1 MLNLLNSEQTRLAD
15 QFTIQ
20 SRGMSSV
27 DLIEAAAN
35 AFVSVFKSCYIFPD
49 TPISIYCG
57 TGNNGGDGL
66 AIARLLKE
74 SGYDRLNVIIARFS
88 LNSTADFDINLKRL
102 NLSGI
107 PVTEISDCISLPNE
121 SSEIIIDALLG
132 SGLNRPL
139 EGNFKVLVEHLNQLK
154 RHVVSVDVPSGL
166 PSEGVINP
174 ESTILKAELVISFQR
189 PRINFYMPES
199 GPFIS
204 KFRYVNI
211 GLDED
216 FIEAQEGGWK
226 LLEADDIQNI
236 IHPRKPFTHKGT
248 YGHALIIAGSAE
260 TMGAALL
267 CADACLH
274 SGAGLT
280 TACIPQ
286 EGLTALNSRA
296 PEVMALIRNTGE
308 DILNADLKKYQAIA
322 IGPGIGKDK
331 GQAALLK
338 NTLQSLNCPL
348 VLDADALNILALH
361 PGWISFLPPGTI
373 LTPHMKEFDRL
384 FGQQKS
390 WTERVE
396 TGRIMAIQHKLVIV
410 LKNQYTFII
419 QPDGNVLI
427 NPTGNPAMAT
437 GGMGDVLTGMI
448 TAFLA
453 QGYKAED
460 SALAACYIHGKA
472 GDLLKE
478 KGGMHCIPPRYLI
491 RKLPEVI
498 AAISSE

>member
-15 QFTIQ
+15 QFTI
-20 SRGMSSV
+20 RKKKIPSV
-27 DLIEAAAN
+27 DLMEAAAN
-35 AFVSVFKSCYIFPD
+35 AFVTVFKSCYIFPD

-66 AIARLLKE
+66 AIARLLKQ

-88 LNSTADFDINLKRL
+88 ENFTADFEINLQRL
-102 NLSGI
+102 NLAGI
-107 PVTEISDCISLPNE
+107 PITELKDCGALPDEPSD
-121 SSEIIIDALLG
+121 IIIDALLG

-139 EGNFKVLVEHLNQLK
+139 EGNFKILVEHLNKLNK
-154 RHVVSVDVPSGL
+154 HVVSVDVPSGL
-166 PSEGVINP
+166 PSDGIIDLQ
-174 ESTILKAELVISFQR
+174 SSILKAELVISFQR
-189 PRINFYMPES
+189 PRINFFMPES
-199 GPFIS
+199 APFIN

-216 FIEAQEGGWK
+216 FIEAQDSGWK
-226 LLEADDIQNI
+226 LVEADDVRKI
-236 IHPRKPFTHKGT
+236 IHQRKPFTHKGT

-280 TACIPQ
+280 TACIPP
-286 EGLTALNSRA
+286 EGLTALNSTA
-296 PEVMALIRNTGE
+296 PEVMALIRNEGE
-308 DILNADLKKYQAIA
+308 KILKADLKRYQAIA

-331 GQAALLK
+331 DQVVLLK
-338 NTLQSLNCPL
+338 NILQSLNCPL
-348 VLDADALNILALH
+348 VLDADGLNILAIH
-361 PGWISFLPPGTI
+361 PGWIGLLPPGTI

-384 FGQQKS
+384 FGQQGS
-390 WTERVE
+390 WTERIE
-396 TGRIMAIQHKLVIV
+396 TGRAMAIQHKLIIV

-419 QPDGNVLI
+419 RPDGNVLI

-448 TAFLA
+448 AAFLA

-460 SALAACYIHGKA
+460 SALAACYLHGKA

-498 AAISSE
+498 GAISFE